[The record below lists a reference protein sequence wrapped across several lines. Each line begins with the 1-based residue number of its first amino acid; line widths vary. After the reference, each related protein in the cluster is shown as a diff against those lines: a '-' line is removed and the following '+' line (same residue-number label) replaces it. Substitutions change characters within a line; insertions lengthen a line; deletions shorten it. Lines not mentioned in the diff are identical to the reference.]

1 MNIDAL
7 LIAGPTASGKSSLA
21 TALAEALNGT
31 IINAD
36 SMQVYRELRILTARP
51 TPADEARVPHLL
63 YGVRSAAEPA
73 SVAWWLGEARKAI
86 DAVRRAGRLP
96 ILCGGTGLYCAALRE
111 GIAPVP
117 DIPAFIRN
125 EARGLLAELGAA
137 GLHGRLAV
145 EDPVTASKLRPSDS
159 QRIARAWEVWRATGI
174 GLADWQAQPTK
185 SAPGLRLAGV
195 LLDPPRTALRDAI
208 AARFRAMLQAG
219 AVEEVRQLVAA
230 GLPPSL
236 PAMRA
241 HGVPELS
248 AYLRGDFTLPEAEA
262 RAIAATSRYT
272 KRQATW
278 FRHHP
283 LADQTYTIHARWG
296 DSTQFS
302 GAIRFDLIR
311 FVQNAG

>member
-1 MNIDAL
+1 M
-7 LIAGPTASGKSSLA
+7 
-21 TALAEALNGT
+21 ALAEALNGT
-31 IINAD
+31 IINAN

-51 TPADEARVPHLL
+51 TSADEARVPHLL
-63 YGVRSAAEPA
+63 YGVRSATEPA
-73 SVAWWLGEARKAI
+73 SVAWWLTEARKAI
-86 DAVRRAGRLP
+86 DTVRSAGHLP
-96 ILCGGTGLYCAALRE
+96 ILCGGTGLYFAALRD

-117 DIPAFIRN
+117 DIPPAVRT
-125 EARGLLAELGAA
+125 EARSLLAELGPA
-137 GLHGRLAV
+137 GLHARLAA
-145 EDPVTASKLRPSDS
+145 EDPLTASKLRPSDS
-159 QRIARAWEVWRATGI
+159 QRITRAWEVWRATGV

-185 SAPGLRLAGV
+185 SAPGLRLVGV
-195 LLDPPRTALRDAI
+195 LLDPPRPALRDAI
-208 AARFRAMLQAG
+208 AARFRAMLEAG

-248 AYLRGDFTLPEAEA
+248 AYLRGEITLPAAEV
-262 RAIAATSRYT
+262 RAVAATGRYT

-278 FRHHP
+278 FRHHA
-283 LADQTYTIHARWG
+283 LADRACTIHARWG

-302 GAIRFDLIR
+302 GAIRSDLVR

>member
-1 MNIDAL
+1 MTLDAL

-21 TALAEALNGT
+21 LALAEALNGT

-36 SMQVYRELRILTARP
+36 SMQVYRELCILTARP
-51 TPADEARVPHLL
+51 TREDEARVPHLL

-86 DAVRRAGRLP
+86 DAVRSAGRLP
-96 ILCGGTGLYCAALRE
+96 ILCGGTGLYFAALRE

-117 DIPAFIRN
+117 DIPASVRT
-125 EARGLLAELGAA
+125 EARGLLAELGPA
-137 GLHGRLAV
+137 GLHARLAV
-145 EDPVTASKLRPSDS
+145 EDPVTASKLRRSDS

-195 LLDPPRTALRDAI
+195 LLDPPRPALRDAI

-248 AYLRGDFTLPEAEA
+248 AYLRGDITLPEAEV
-262 RAIAATSRYT
+262 RAVAATGRYT
-272 KRQATW
+272 KRQTTW

-283 LADQTYTIHARWG
+283 LADRACTIHARW
-296 DSTQFS
+296 DHSTQFS
-302 GAIRFDLIR
+302 GAIRSDLVR